1 MWGKDAEEQNKSS
14 FYLNPEFALPEGR
27 AASDVERSGP
37 LQRAWTWT
45 GKETMH
51 PYWCVTKLTD
61 EDLAKRN
68 AARKEG
74 PRLRF
79 NVSATRKEINMVK
92 CHRVFTISIPVLTN
106 AEELE
111 KGEELIMQVQPR
123 KKKEAAP
130 QDWRG
135 QERKRQKRG
144 EPSKSEHKA
153 DFDNTGKMSI

>member
-1 MWGKDAEEQNKSS
+1 M
-14 FYLNPEFALPEGR
+14 
-27 AASDVERSGP
+27 
-37 LQRAWTWT
+37 
-45 GKETMH
+45 
-51 PYWCVTKLTD
+51 TKLTD

-123 KKKEAAP
+123 KKKEQAP

-153 DFDNTGKMSI
+153 DFDSTGKMSI